1 MRGNGKALTHP
12 KSRRQLVMLGTL
24 PPFDYYRPST
34 IQEILGLLSRMDG
47 GLSLF
52 AGGTDLLVAMK
63 ERRLTPRAL
72 VDVKHIPALS
82 AIHVDDGGLRLG
94 AAVSTRQISRSPI
107 VRQRFPLIAA
117 ALKILGSMQVG
128 NRATLGGNL
137 CNASP
142 AADSAPP
149 LLALQASVGLVGPS
163 GERRVALEE
172 FFLGPGRTVLDH
184 ELLVEVQVPEAPS
197 RGRGIFYKL
206 GPRGAPEDICIASVA
221 VFAAADE
228 NSERWRDVRIA
239 LGAVA
244 PTPIR
249 ARHAEASLQ
258 GQPLCSTSAKEAG
271 RLAAEKDA
279 QPITDIRGSSG
290 YRRALVRVL
299 VERALGQLEC
309 EVVEGNR

>member
-1 MRGNGKALTHP
+1 
-12 KSRRQLVMLGTL
+12 MLGTL

-34 IQEILGLLSRMDG
+34 IEEVLALLSRMDG

-52 AGGTDLLVAMK
+52 AGGTDILVAMK
-63 ERRLTPRAL
+63 ERRLAPRAL
-72 VDVKHIPALS
+72 ADVKHIPALS
-82 AIHVDDGGLRLG
+82 AIHADDGGLRLG

-107 VRQRFPLIAA
+107 VRQRFPLIAG

-149 LLALQASVGLVGPS
+149 LLALQASVSLSGPS
-163 GERRVALEE
+163 GERSVALEE
-172 FFLGPGRTVLDH
+172 FFVGPGRTVANH
-184 ELLVEVQVPEAPS
+184 EIVTEVRVPQAPA
-197 RGRGIFYKL
+197 RGRGVFYKL

-228 NSERWRDVRIA
+228 DGVEWRDVRIA

-244 PTPIR
+244 PTPVR
-249 ARHAEASLQ
+249 ARHAEASLR
-258 GQPLCSTSAKEAG
+258 GQRLGDRSAKEAG

-290 YRRALVRVL
+290 YRRALVQVL
-299 VERALGQLEC
+299 VERALDQLAGEI
-309 EVVEGNR
+309 VEAKR